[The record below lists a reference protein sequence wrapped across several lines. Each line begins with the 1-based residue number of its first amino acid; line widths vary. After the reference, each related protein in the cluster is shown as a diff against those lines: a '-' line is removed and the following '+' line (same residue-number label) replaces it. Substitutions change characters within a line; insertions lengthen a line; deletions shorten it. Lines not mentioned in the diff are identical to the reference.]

1 MEMPFDKQ
9 KNQRKAFCFVTFDSE
24 AVVNDLLKTPKQTI
38 SGKEVDVKKATPKPE
53 NQMGG
58 PMGMGRGGRM
68 GMGGRGGRGG
78 GRGKLF
84 RWRFFPFE
92 LIFFHQ
98 QDLAATIKAAA
109 TGTITGE
116 AAMITIKVD
125 MEVCVDY

>member
-1 MEMPFDKQ
+1 MPFDKQ

-58 PMGMGRGGRM
+58 PMGMGGRGGGRM

-78 GRGKLF
+78 GRGKHNSN
-84 RWRFFPFE
+84 
-92 LIFFHQ
+92 IY
-98 QDLAATIKAAA
+98 I
-109 TGTITGE
+109 
-116 AAMITIKVD
+116 
-125 MEVCVDY
+125 